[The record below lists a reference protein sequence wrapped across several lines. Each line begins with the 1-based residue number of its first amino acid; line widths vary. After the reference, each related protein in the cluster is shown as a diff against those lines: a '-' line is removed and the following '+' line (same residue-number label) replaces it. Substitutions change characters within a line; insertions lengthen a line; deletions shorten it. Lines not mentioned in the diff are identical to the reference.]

1 MTKKIEILVNL
12 TKFIYINE
20 NKSLDFISNKI
31 DKLDNNIRYKIYNK
45 LIEYFDNEEY
55 RKLSE
60 HIIDIYFKILSI
72 ENMNVFIEFLKN
84 LPTEYQNKMY
94 QNLLKYAI
102 QSKDFYS
109 SKPNINIELL
119 CKLTKNNLKSDN
131 IDYYNFSLNILRK
144 IYSLFKE
151 NQIKIKDLLD
161 FFDNSKE
168 IISEKLNLFI
178 LITIDEI
185 EDMHDR
191 LEKIVLGIKDLIK
204 EFTYI
209 KEALLRYQKE
219 SYKTEI
225 ADISKIFDIIDKGT
239 LNEYQNERYT
249 INHIEGKKEIAEEIN
264 KVKDYKIFS
273 IFYKKFDGKNDMDQD
288 TKFRKA
294 KETYEKFIKALSE
307 NKDVT
312 NILNDLKDE
321 IIINRL
327 KNLDKG
333 FNNIDNLNEVS
344 IVFKSKIFE
353 EDINSIF
360 FSLAILK
367 KKMKIGINFY

>member
-144 IYSLFKE
+144 IYSLFE
-151 NQIKIKDLLD
+151 KIK
-161 FFDNSKE
+161 
-168 IISEKLNLFI
+168 
-178 LITIDEI
+178 
-185 EDMHDR
+185 
-191 LEKIVLGIKDLIK
+191 
-204 EFTYI
+204 
-209 KEALLRYQKE
+209 
-219 SYKTEI
+219 
-225 ADISKIFDIIDKGT
+225 
-239 LNEYQNERYT
+239 
-249 INHIEGKKEIAEEIN
+249 
-264 KVKDYKIFS
+264 
-273 IFYKKFDGKNDMDQD
+273 
-288 TKFRKA
+288 
-294 KETYEKFIKALSE
+294 
-307 NKDVT
+307 
-312 NILNDLKDE
+312 
-321 IIINRL
+321 
-327 KNLDKG
+327 
-333 FNNIDNLNEVS
+333 
-344 IVFKSKIFE
+344 
-353 EDINSIF
+353 
-360 FSLAILK
+360 
-367 KKMKIGINFY
+367 

>member
-1 MTKKIEILVNL
+1 
-12 TKFIYINE
+12 
-20 NKSLDFISNKI
+20 
-31 DKLDNNIRYKIYNK
+31 
-45 LIEYFDNEEY
+45 
-55 RKLSE
+55 
-60 HIIDIYFKILSI
+60 
-72 ENMNVFIEFLKN
+72 
-84 LPTEYQNKMY
+84 
-94 QNLLKYAI
+94 
-102 QSKDFYS
+102 
-109 SKPNINIELL
+109 
-119 CKLTKNNLKSDN
+119 
-131 IDYYNFSLNILRK
+131 
-144 IYSLFKE
+144 
-151 NQIKIKDLLD
+151 LD